1 MSAIDLD
8 QITIAS
14 PCTADWDAMQGDERV
29 RFCDL
34 CELNVYNLSEM
45 GRDEAQELVR
55 ETEGKIC
62 VRLYKRRDGTLI
74 SQDCPVGLR
83 AKLRRKLSWIAGLAA
98 SLLATVG
105 GVFVGARG
113 GDEQTGST
121 RGRLLPVVVQGDMQP
136 EPPEV
141 TPEPIPEP
149 MMGAMVCP
157 DEPEPQPQSEPEPQ
171 PTKLMGRIAQ
181 PR

>member
-1 MSAIDLD
+1 MSTIDLD
-8 QITIAS
+8 SITVAS
-14 PCTADWDAMQGDERV
+14 PCTADWDAMQGDARV
-29 RFCDL
+29 RFCGL

-105 GVFVGARG
+105 GVFVGVRSD
-113 GDEQTGST
+113 DEQTGST
-121 RGRLLPVVVQGDMQP
+121 RGRLLPVVVQGDMAL
-136 EPPEV
+136 PPEV
-141 TPEPIPEP
+141 TPKQVPELL
-149 MMGAMVCP
+149 MGAMECP
-157 DEPEPQPQSEPEPQ
+157 DPEEFTPEPEPE